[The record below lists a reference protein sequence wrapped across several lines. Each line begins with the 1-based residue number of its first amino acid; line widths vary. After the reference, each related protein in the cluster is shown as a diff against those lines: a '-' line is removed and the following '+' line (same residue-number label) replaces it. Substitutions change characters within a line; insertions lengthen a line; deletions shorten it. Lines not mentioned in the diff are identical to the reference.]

1 MKSNILHLSL
11 GRSQADE
18 GVRQKSDNPSKAGP
32 VGNRSFHSFIPPS
45 AEALSQ
51 GLENKQDSRGGHRW
65 EGILG
70 SGLSTKK

>member
-1 MKSNILHLSL
+1 MNSSILYLSL

-32 VGNRSFHSFIPPS
+32 VGNRSIHSFIQQRV
-45 AEALSQ
+45 EALRK
-51 GLENKQDSRGGHRW
+51 GLENKLDSWGGHKC